1 MYGTETTNVQFMN
14 QAFIDKID
22 SGLEKE
28 ASVAASA
35 FVRQKLREDG
45 FTRKIMEPTL
55 VTAADLDR
63 QLTDEPAIIVE
74 KEPDSVA
81 ASMGFK
87 GRSELRY
94 FKGERYAVT
103 FHKVESKEFK
113 KSKFELATYR
123 TDIRTVLQE
132 NSVKDVQKVED
143 TSFYANIV
151 AMATAN
157 SNVHSIAGGFNM
169 PNFQNGIKKLLAKQ
183 LPVGKILMTQ
193 EMYADFLAQ
202 PATQIG
208 SDAASALFMGQTGL
222 ATPYGNQII
231 VTNKNDILPNNRMIV
246 FAPTQYLGQ
255 MYLLQDAMVYLKTEA
270 DLLSFKTYES
280 VGIGI
285 GNVNGAVVID
295 F

>member
-1 MYGTETTNVQFMN
+1 MYGTETTNVQFLN
-14 QAFIDKID
+14 QSFIDKID
-22 SGLEKE
+22 GGMEKE

-45 FTRKIMEPTL
+45 FTRKIMEPQM

-63 QLTDEPAIIVE
+63 ALTDEPQIIVE

-81 ASMGFK
+81 ASMSFK

-94 FKGERYAVT
+94 FKGERYAVN

-132 NSVKDVQKVED
+132 NSVKDIQKVED
-143 TSFYANIV
+143 TSFYANV
-151 AMATAN
+151 TAMATAA
-157 SNVHSIAGGFNM
+157 SNVHTIAGGFTM
-169 PNFQNGIKKLLAKQ
+169 ANFQAGIKKLLAKQ

-208 SDAASALFMGQTGL
+208 SDAASALFMGQTGI

-231 VTNKNDILPNNRMIV
+231 VTNKNDILPNNQMIV

-255 MYLLQDAMVYLKTEA
+255 MYILQDAMVYLKTEA
-270 DLLSFKTYES
+270 DMLSFKTYEA
-280 VGIGI
+280 VGLGF
-285 GNVNGAVVID
+285 GNVNGAVVIN

>member
-1 MYGTETTNVQFMN
+1 MYGVETTNVQFLN
-14 QAFIDKID
+14 QAFIEKID
-22 SGLEKE
+22 NGLEKE

-45 FTRKIMEPTL
+45 FTRKIMEPTM

-63 QLTDEPAIIVE
+63 QLTAEPAIIVE

-81 ASMGFK
+81 ASMSFQA
-87 GRSELRY
+87 RPELRY
-94 FKGERYAVT
+94 FKGERYAVN
-103 FHKVESKEFK
+103 FSKIESREFK

-143 TSFYANIV
+143 SSFYGNLV
-151 AMATAN
+151 EMATAN
-157 SNVHSIAGGFNM
+157 GNVHTIAGGFNM
-169 PNFQNGIKKLLAKQ
+169 ANFQNGVKKLLAKQ

-222 ATPYGNQII
+222 TTPYGHQII

-255 MYLLQDAMVYLKTEA
+255 MYILQDAMVYLKTEA
-270 DLLSFKTYES
+270 DMLTFRTYES

-285 GNVNGAVVID
+285 GNVNGAMIID

>member
-1 MYGTETTNVQFMN
+1 MYGTETTNVQFLN
-14 QAFIDKID
+14 QAFIEKCDN
-22 SGLEKE
+22 GLEKE

-35 FVRQKLREDG
+35 FVRQQLREEG
-45 FTRKIMEPTL
+45 FTRKIMEPTM

-63 QLTDEPAIIVE
+63 QVTVEPTIIVE

-81 ASMGFK
+81 AAMGFK
-87 GRSELRY
+87 GRAELRY
-94 FKGERYAVT
+94 FKGDRYPVT
-103 FHKVESKEFK
+103 FHKVESNEFK
-113 KSKFELATYR
+113 QSKFELATYR

-132 NSVKDVQKVED
+132 NSVKDIQKVED
-143 TSFYANIV
+143 KSFYANIN
-151 AMATAN
+151 AIATAN
-157 SNVHSIAGGFNM
+157 SNVYSIAGGFTM
-169 PNFQNGIKKLLAKQ
+169 QNFQNGIKKLLAKR

-208 SDAASALFMGQTGL
+208 SDAASALFMGQSGIS
-222 ATPYGNQII
+222 TPYGNQIV

-255 MYLLQDAMVYLKTEA
+255 MYILQDAMVYLKTEA
-270 DLLSFKTYES
+270 DMLTFKTYEAI
-280 VGIGI
+280 GIGI
-285 GNVNGAVVID
+285 GNTNGAVIID

>member
-1 MYGTETTNVQFMN
+1 MYGTETTNVQFLN
-14 QAFIDKID
+14 QSFIDKVD
-22 SGLEKE
+22 NGMEKE

-45 FTRKIMEPTL
+45 FTRKIMEPQM

-63 QLTDEPAIIVE
+63 GLTDEPQIIIE

-81 ASMGFK
+81 ASMGFR
-87 GRSELRY
+87 GRAELRY
-94 FKGERYAVT
+94 FKGDRYAVN
-103 FHKVESKEFK
+103 FSKIESKEFK

-132 NSVKDVQKVED
+132 NSVKDIQKVED
-143 TSFYANIV
+143 TSFYANV
-151 AMATAN
+151 LAMATAA
-157 SNVHSIAGGFNM
+157 SNVYTISGGFNM
-169 PNFQNGIKKLLAKQ
+169 VNFQAGVKKLLAKQ

-193 EMYADFLAQ
+193 EMYADFMAQ

-208 SDAASALFMGQTGL
+208 SDAASALFMGQTGV

-231 VTNKNDILPNNRMIV
+231 VTNKNDILPNNQMIV

-255 MYLLQDAMVYLKTEA
+255 MYIMQDAMVYLKTEA

-280 VGIGI
+280 VGIGF
-285 GNVNGAVVID
+285 GNVNGAAVIN

>member
-1 MYGTETTNVQFMN
+1 MYGTETTNVQFLN
-14 QAFIDKID
+14 QAFIDKIE
-22 SGLEKE
+22 SGMEKE

-35 FVRQKLREDG
+35 FVRQKLRENG
-45 FTRKIMEPTL
+45 FTRKIMEPTM

-81 ASMGFK
+81 ASMSFR
-87 GRSELRY
+87 GRPELRY
-94 FKGERYAVT
+94 FKGERYVVN
-103 FHKVESKEFK
+103 FHKIESNEFK

-143 TSFYANIV
+143 TNFYDSIV
-151 AMATAN
+151 EMATSN
-157 SNVHSIAGGFNM
+157 SNVYTIAGGFTM
-169 PNFQNGIKKLLAKQ
+169 PNFQAGVKKLLAKQ

-208 SDAASALFMGQTGL
+208 SDAASALFMGQTAV

-246 FAPTQYLGQ
+246 FAPVQYLGQ

-270 DLLSFKTYES
+270 DMLSFKTYES
-280 VGIGI
+280 VGIGF

>member
-1 MYGTETTNVQFMN
+1 MYGVETTNVQFLN
-14 QAFIDKID
+14 QAFIEKIEN
-22 SGLEKE
+22 GLEKE

-45 FTRKIMEPTL
+45 FTRKIMEPTM

-63 QLTDEPAIIVE
+63 GLTDEPQIIVE

-87 GRSELRY
+87 GRSEMRY
-94 FKGERYAVT
+94 FKGERYTVT
-103 FHKVESKEFK
+103 FHKIESADFR

-132 NSVKDVQKVED
+132 NSVKDIQKVED

-157 SNVHSIAGGFNM
+157 SSVHSISGGFNM
-169 PNFQNGIKKLLAKQ
+169 PNFQAGIKKLLAKQ

-208 SDAASALFMGQTGL
+208 SDAASALFMGQTGV
-222 ATPYGNQII
+222 AAPYGNQIV

-246 FAPTQYLGQ
+246 FAPAPYLGQ
-255 MYLLQDAMVYLKTEA
+255 MYILQDAMVYLKTEA
-270 DLLSFKTYES
+270 DMLAFKTYES
-280 VGIGI
+280 VGVGI

>member
-1 MYGTETTNVQFMN
+1 MYGTETTNVQFLN
-14 QAFIDKID
+14 QAFIDKIE
-22 SGLEKE
+22 GGMEKE

-35 FVRQKLREDG
+35 FVRQKLRENG
-45 FTRKIMEPTL
+45 FTRKIMEPTM

-81 ASMGFK
+81 ASMSFR
-87 GRSELRY
+87 GRPELRY
-94 FKGERYAVT
+94 FKGERYVVN
-103 FHKVESKEFK
+103 FHKIESNEFK

-143 TSFYANIV
+143 TNFYDSIV
-151 AMATAN
+151 DMATAN
-157 SNVHSIAGGFNM
+157 SNVYTIAGGFTM
-169 PNFQNGIKKLLAKQ
+169 PNFQAGVKKLLAKQ

-208 SDAASALFMGQTGL
+208 SDAASALFMGQTAV

-246 FAPTQYLGQ
+246 FAPIQYLGQ

-270 DLLSFKTYES
+270 DMLSFKTYES
-280 VGIGI
+280 VGIGF

>member
-1 MYGTETTNVQFMN
+1 MYGTETTNVQFLN
-14 QAFIDKID
+14 QSFIDKVD
-22 SGLEKE
+22 QGMEKE

-45 FTRKIMEPTL
+45 FTRKIMEPQM

-63 QLTDEPAIIVE
+63 GLTDEPQIIIE

-81 ASMGFK
+81 ASMGFR
-87 GRSELRY
+87 GRAELRY
-94 FKGERYAVT
+94 FKGDRYAVN
-103 FHKVESKEFK
+103 FSKIESKEFK

-132 NSVKDVQKVED
+132 NSVKDIQKVED
-143 TSFYANIV
+143 TSFYANIL
-151 AMATAN
+151 AMATAA
-157 SNVHSIAGGFNM
+157 SNVYTVSGGFTM
-169 PNFQNGIKKLLAKQ
+169 ANFQAGVKKLLAKQ

-193 EMYADFLAQ
+193 EMYADFMAQ

-208 SDAASALFMGQTGL
+208 SDAASALFMGQTGI

-231 VTNKNDILPNNRMIV
+231 VTNKNDILPNNQMIV

-255 MYLLQDAMVYLKTEA
+255 MYIMQDAMVYLKTEA
-270 DLLSFKTYES
+270 DLLTFKTYES
-280 VGIGI
+280 VGIGF
-285 GNVNGAVVID
+285 GNVNGAAVIN

>member
-1 MYGTETTNVQFMN
+1 MYGTETTNVQFLN

-22 SGLEKE
+22 NGLEKE

-35 FVRQKLREDG
+35 FVRQKLRENG
-45 FTRKIMEPTL
+45 FTRKIMEPQM

-74 KEPDSVA
+74 KEPDSIA

-94 FKGERYAVT
+94 FRGDRYAVT
-103 FHKVESKEFK
+103 FHKVESNEFK

-143 TSFYANIV
+143 TNFYESVVEI
-151 AMATAN
+151 ATAN
-157 SNVHSIAGGFNM
+157 SNVYTIAGGFTM
-169 PNFQNGIKKLLAKQ
+169 PNFQAGIKKLLAKQ

-208 SDAASALFMGQTGL
+208 SDAASALFLGQTGI

-231 VTNKNDILPNNRMIV
+231 VTNKNDILPNNRMVV

-255 MYLLQDAMVYLKTEA
+255 MYILQDAMVYLKTEA
-270 DLLSFKTYES
+270 DLLSFKTYEAIG
-280 VGIGI
+280 VGF

>member
-1 MYGTETTNVQFMN
+1 MYGTETTNVQFLN
-14 QAFIDKID
+14 QSFIDKVD
-22 SGLEKE
+22 QGMEKE

-45 FTRKIMEPTL
+45 FTRKIMEPQM

-81 ASMGFK
+81 ASMSFR

-94 FKGERYAVT
+94 FKGERYAVN
-103 FHKVESKEFK
+103 FNKIESKEFK

-132 NSVKDVQKVED
+132 NSVKDIQKIED
-143 TSFYANIV
+143 TSFYANV
-151 AMATAN
+151 LGMATAA
-157 SNVHSIAGGFNM
+157 SNVYTIAGGFNM
-169 PNFQNGIKKLLAKQ
+169 PNFQAGIKKLLAKQ

-208 SDAASALFMGQTGL
+208 SDAASSLFMGQTGI

-231 VTNKNDILPNNRMIV
+231 VTNKNDILPNNQMIV

-255 MYLLQDAMVYLKTEA
+255 MYILQDAMVYLKTEA

-280 VGIGI
+280 VGIGF
-285 GNVNGAVVID
+285 GNVNGAAVIN

>member
-1 MYGTETTNVQFMN
+1 MYGTETTNVQFLN

-22 SGLEKE
+22 GGMEKE

-45 FTRKIMEPTL
+45 FTRKIMEPSM

-87 GRSELRY
+87 GRAELRY

-103 FHKVESKEFK
+103 FHKVESNEFK

-132 NSVKDVQKVED
+132 NSVKDIQKVED
-143 TSFYANIV
+143 VSFYENVV

-157 SNVHSIAGGFNM
+157 SNVHTISGGFNM
-169 PNFQNGIKKLLAKQ
+169 PNFQAGIKKLLAKQ

-255 MYLLQDAMVYLKTEA
+255 MYILQDAMVYLKTEA

-280 VGIGI
+280 IGVGI